1 MVEIRH
7 DDPAN
12 PALAALL
19 AEHVAE
25 QRGNVPPGFAFA
37 LDANELRRPDIT
49 FYAAWDGT
57 VPAGFGALKALDAHS
72 GEVKS
77 MRSATAYRGRGVG
90 RAVLERI
97 VAEAR
102 TRGYARLFLETGT
115 SAFYAPAHALYLRS
129 GFQPC
134 DAFAD
139 YRPSPHN
146 RFFSLAL

>member
-1 MVEIRH
+1 MDIRK

-12 PALAALL
+12 PALADLL

-37 LDANELRRPDIT
+37 LDAAGLCHSDVT
-49 FYAAWDGT
+49 FFAAWDGDT
-57 VPAGFGALKALDAHS
+57 PAGFGALKRLDADS

-77 MRSATAYRGRGVG
+77 MRTADACRGRGIG
-90 RAVLERI
+90 RAVLDRI
-97 VAEAR
+97 IAEAR
-102 TRGYARLFLETGT
+102 AGGLRRLFLETGT
-115 SAFYAPAHALYLRS
+115 TAFYAPAHALYARA
-129 GFQPC
+129 GFIPC

-146 RFFSLAL
+146 RFFTLAL